1 MVRKILR
8 SRLLRRLA
16 KQTVGLK
23 RVPEPLQE
31 SIKGYLADYSNHQ
44 IRQHVFNY
52 TLMLS
57 SKSEEPPT
65 AVTPAFEPSAKVL
78 AAVEDYFSN
87 KGPFAPVPK
96 KYRTARLKPR
106 YDEKQVAAY
115 VAAKMPAVYSVI
127 HTVLSEVAR
136 RLPDF
141 KPENV
146 LDYGSGPGTS
156 IWAMSQ
162 VWPKTVKLVNMVE
175 TSPSML
181 AASKKILEDL
191 EDPPV
196 MHNHKTLRIL
206 SKKTRHSGHDI
217 VIACHA
223 IGELP
228 TVEEQITTAR
238 QLWALTRDILV
249 IVEPGTSEGS
259 LTVRGIRAHIL
270 ALERKKLRRR
280 RKFLTGST
288 STDTPMIGTSEEDG
302 NKRNLD
308 EQLVVHSEEEV
319 EIPGGGAH
327 VIAPCPHDGVCP
339 MDGTTVF
346 CHFVQRLE
354 RTFTQRMAKKHSR
367 TMLRGYE
374 DEKYSYVV
382 LRRGHRP
389 RVDWPLDH
397 VELQLDKDEPVEN
410 DLLVDYEE
418 DEDEEEEEYLE
429 DENDED
435 RETRDDDEG
444 DIETKMEEE
453 PGEDENED
461 QIEEQEGDDDE
472 CKETAANM
480 SSGWGR
486 VIFKPF
492 RRGKH
497 VTLDVCRSTSPD
509 GSSGSFDR
517 LTVTRAKHR
526 VLHKEAKKVRWG
538 DLWAATS
545 STKTFRHTRD
555 NRIPL
560 SRERIHSYE

>member
-1 MVRKILR
+1 
-8 SRLLRRLA
+8 
-16 KQTVGLK
+16 
-23 RVPEPLQE
+23 
-31 SIKGYLADYSNHQ
+31 
-44 IRQHVFNY
+44 
-52 TLMLS
+52 MLS

-270 ALERKKLRRR
+270 ALERKASIS
-280 RKFLTGST
+280 FVS
-288 STDTPMIGTSEEDG
+288 SNI
-302 NKRNLD
+302 
-308 EQLVVHSEEEV
+308 HSEEEV

-389 RVDWPLDH
+389 R
-397 VELQLDKDEPVEN
+397 
-410 DLLVDYEE
+410 
-418 DEDEEEEEYLE
+418 
-429 DENDED
+429 
-435 RETRDDDEG
+435 
-444 DIETKMEEE
+444 
-453 PGEDENED
+453 
-461 QIEEQEGDDDE
+461 
-472 CKETAANM
+472 
-480 SSGWGR
+480 
-486 VIFKPF
+486 
-492 RRGKH
+492 
-497 VTLDVCRSTSPD
+497 
-509 GSSGSFDR
+509 
-517 LTVTRAKHR
+517 
-526 VLHKEAKKVRWG
+526 
-538 DLWAATS
+538 
-545 STKTFRHTRD
+545 
-555 NRIPL
+555 
-560 SRERIHSYE
+560 